1 MQDLLSL
8 QEKLDQLL
16 KAFSDL
22 RNANERLLQK
32 NRKQE
37 KKIEKL
43 NAEITE
49 LIEKK
54 KINSVGHAIE
64 ELGEERKESL
74 KAELD
79 KIISILNTN
88 INLLK

>member
-49 LIEKK
+49 LIEEK